1 MAKNAKKVVT
11 GEVRLSF
18 PHLFEPFAFDGQ
30 DEKYSV
36 MLLISKK
43 DKTTLDALRAAEKAA
58 TEAGKDSKWGGKIPK
73 DLLSIIHD
81 ADEDGT
87 AEDYPERKG
96 CYYMTVSA
104 GVRFR
109 PGVVDRDVQPIL
121 DESAVYS
128 GVYGRASLTA
138 FPYSAGKNKGISFGL
153 NHVQITKDGEPLDG
167 RTSAED
173 DFEALEDEFI

>member
-1 MAKNAKKVVT
+1 MASNKKKVVT

-18 PHLFEPFAFDGQ
+18 PHLFETFAFDGQ

-36 MLLISKK
+36 MLLIPKK
-43 DKTTLDALRAAEKAA
+43 DTATLKALRAAEAA
-58 TEAGKDSKWGGKIPK
+58 AQEAGKDSKWGGKMPK

-109 PGVVDRDVQPIL
+109 PGVVDKDVQPIL

-128 GVYGRASLTA
+128 GMYGRVSLTA
-138 FPYSAGKNKGISFGL
+138 FPYSAGKNKGVSFGL
-153 NHVQITKDGEPLDG
+153 NHVQILRDGEPLDG

-173 DFEALEDEFI
+173 DFDAVESELI